1 MTNTLEPKTSPHP
14 ILEAVERLEDVA
26 VLVDELAEGCETV
39 DVALMVLGRI
49 VDGIRTLQVVQS
61 IIDKRVIELR
71 GKERSDLPVPGGGIY
86 KVSGGSPK
94 KVYDNPALIGA
105 VAQRMTSHVEA
116 AAIVTESGEQV
127 SAAAVIE
134 TIVRGVAEIAALD
147 TASFSSWRSGKA
159 REYGITLADYCET
172 SYSDL
177 RGRIE
182 GRHAY

>member
-1 MTNTLEPKTSPHP
+1 MTNTTLEYKAAHP
-14 ILEAVERLEDVA
+14 ILEAVDQIEDVA
-26 VLVDELAEGCETV
+26 ILVDELSAACESV

-49 VDGIRTLQVVQS
+49 TDGIRTLQAVQS

-71 GKERSDLPVPGGGIY
+71 GKDRHDLPVPGGGVY

-94 KVYDNPALIGA
+94 KVYDNPRLLGA
-105 VAQRMTSHVEA
+105 IAQRMVTHVEA
-116 AAIVTESGEQV
+116 AAVVTEAGESQP
-127 SAAAVIE
+127 AAEVFE
-134 TIVRGVAEIAALD
+134 RIVRGVAELAALD

-159 REYGITLADYCET
+159 REYGIALSDYCET

-182 GRHAY
+182 GRAAY